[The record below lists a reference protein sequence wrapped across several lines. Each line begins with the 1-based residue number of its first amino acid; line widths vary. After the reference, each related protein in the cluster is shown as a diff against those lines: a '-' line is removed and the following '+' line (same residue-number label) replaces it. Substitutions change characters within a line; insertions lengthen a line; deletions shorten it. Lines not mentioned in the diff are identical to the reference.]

1 MPDENNVSRETEQDE
16 QQPATKNA
24 AGATDTEQP
33 ADELTEVSDSQ
44 HDENSGDE
52 NNVSRETSESEEPA
66 ERSEVGKLRR
76 ESANYRT
83 RLRESEQRAD
93 ALARELVAARIRES
107 GRLADPTDLD
117 PDPALLEDGALDAAI
132 DELIE
137 RKPHLKARSFGN
149 VGQHEHSTAD
159 GVSLGSLLRNNV

>member
-1 MPDENNVSRETEQDE
+1 MPDENNVSRETDE
-16 QQPATKNA
+16 IEDQQPADQ
-24 AGATDTEQP
+24 DTPDRE
-33 ADELTEVSDSQ
+33 TEE
-44 HDENSGDE
+44 HDEDD
-52 NNVSRETSESEEPA
+52 VSRETPESEDPPEK
-66 ERSEVGKLRR
+66 SEVGKLRR

-93 ALARELVAARIRES
+93 ELARELVAARIRES

-132 DELIE
+132 DDLIE
-137 RKPHLKARSFGN
+137 RKPHLKARSFGD
-149 VGQHEHSTAD
+149 VGQHERATPD

>member
-1 MPDENNVSRETEQDE
+1 MPGENNVSRETDE
-16 QQPATKNA
+16 IEDQQP
-24 AGATDTEQP
+24 TDQDTPDRETEEHGE
-33 ADELTEVSDSQ
+33 D
-44 HDENSGDE
+44 
-52 NNVSRETSESEEPA
+52 NVSRETDDDDALENEGKSGSHDA
-66 ERSEVGKLRR
+66 EKAEVGKLRR
-76 ESANYRT
+76 EAANYRT

-132 DELIE
+132 DDLIE
-137 RKPHLKARSFGN
+137 RKPHLKARSFGD
-149 VGQHEHSTAD
+149 VGQHDRAASD

>member
-1 MPDENNVSRETEQDE
+1 MPDENNVPRETDEIEDQQPNDQESTDRETEEHNEDDV
-16 QQPATKNA
+16 P
-24 AGATDTEQP
+24 
-33 ADELTEVSDSQ
+33 
-44 HDENSGDE
+44 
-52 NNVSRETSESEEPA
+52 RETPESEDPPEK
-66 ERSEVGKLRR
+66 SEVGKLRR

-93 ALARELVAARIRES
+93 ELARELVAARIRES

-132 DELIE
+132 DDLIE
-137 RKPHLKARSFGN
+137 RKPHLKARSFGD
-149 VGQHEHSTAD
+149 VGQHERATPD

>member
-1 MPDENNVSRETEQDE
+1 MPDENNVSRETDE
-16 QQPATKNA
+16 IEDQQP
-24 AGATDTEQP
+24 TDQDTPDRETEEP
-33 ADELTEVSDSQ
+33 
-44 HDENSGDE
+44 DEND
-52 NNVSRETSESEEPA
+52 VSRETEESEEPA
-66 ERSEVGKLRR
+66 EKSEVGKLRR
-76 ESANYRT
+76 EAANYRT

-93 ALARELVAARIRES
+93 ELARELVAARIRES

-137 RKPHLKARSFGN
+137 RKPHLKARSFGD
-149 VGQHEHSTAD
+149 VGQHERSTAD

>member
-1 MPDENNVSRETEQDE
+1 MPDENNVSRETDE
-16 QQPATKNA
+16 IDDQQPADQDTPDR
-24 AGATDTEQP
+24 ATEDP
-33 ADELTEVSDSQ
+33 
-44 HDENSGDE
+44 DE

-93 ALARELVAARIRES
+93 ELARELVAARIRES

-132 DELIE
+132 DDLLE
-137 RKPHLKARSFGN
+137 RKPHLKARSFGD
-149 VGQHEHSTAD
+149 VGQHDRAASD

>member
-1 MPDENNVSRETEQDE
+1 MPDENDVSRETDE
-16 QQPATKNA
+16 IEDQQPNDQES
-24 AGATDTEQP
+24 TDRETE
-33 ADELTEVSDSQ
+33 E
-44 HDENSGDE
+44 HDEND
-52 NNVSRETSESEEPA
+52 VSRETSESEDPPEK
-66 ERSEVGKLRR
+66 SEVGKLRR

-93 ALARELVAARIRES
+93 ELARELVAARIRES

-132 DELIE
+132 DDLIE

-149 VGQHEHSTAD
+149 VGQHERSTAD

>member
-1 MPDENNVSRETEQDE
+1 MPDENNVSRETDE
-16 QQPATKNA
+16 IEDQQPADQ
-24 AGATDTEQP
+24 DTPDRE
-33 ADELTEVSDSQ
+33 TEE
-44 HDENSGDE
+44 HDEDD
-52 NNVSRETSESEEPA
+52 VSRETPESEDPPEK
-66 ERSEVGKLRR
+66 SEVGKLRR

-93 ALARELVAARIRES
+93 ELARELVAARIRES

-132 DELIE
+132 DDLIE

-149 VGQHEHSTAD
+149 VGQHERSTAD

>member
-1 MPDENNVSRETEQDE
+1 MPDENDVSRETDE
-16 QQPATKNA
+16 LEDQQPNDQ
-24 AGATDTEQP
+24 DTPDRE
-33 ADELTEVSDSQ
+33 TEE
-44 HDENSGDE
+44 HNEND
-52 NNVSRETSESEEPA
+52 VSRETSESEDPPEK
-66 ERSEVGKLRR
+66 SEVGKLRR

-132 DELIE
+132 DDLIE

-149 VGQHEHSTAD
+149 VGQHERATPD

>member
-1 MPDENNVSRETEQDE
+1 MPDENNVSRETDE
-16 QQPATKNA
+16 IEDQQPADQ
-24 AGATDTEQP
+24 DTPDRE
-33 ADELTEVSDSQ
+33 TEE
-44 HDENSGDE
+44 HDEDD
-52 NNVSRETSESEEPA
+52 VSRETPESEDPPEK
-66 ERSEVGKLRR
+66 SEVGKLRR

-93 ALARELVAARIRES
+93 ELARELVAARIRES

-132 DELIE
+132 NDLIE
-137 RKPHLKARSFGN
+137 RKPHLKARSFGD
-149 VGQHEHSTAD
+149 VGQHERATPD

>member
-1 MPDENNVSRETEQDE
+1 MPDENNVSRETDE
-16 QQPATKNA
+16 IEDQQPNDQES
-24 AGATDTEQP
+24 TDRETE
-33 ADELTEVSDSQ
+33 E
-44 HDENSGDE
+44 HDEND
-52 NNVSRETSESEEPA
+52 VSRETSESEDPPEK
-66 ERSEVGKLRR
+66 SEVGKLRR

-93 ALARELVAARIRES
+93 ELARELVAARIRES

-132 DELIE
+132 DDLIE

-149 VGQHEHSTAD
+149 VGQHERATPD

>member
-1 MPDENNVSRETEQDE
+1 MPGENDVSRETDEIDE
-16 QQPATKNA
+16 QQPADQDTPDR
-24 AGATDTEQP
+24 ATEESAED
-33 ADELTEVSDSQ
+33 D
-44 HDENSGDE
+44 
-52 NNVSRETSESEEPA
+52 VSRETSESEEPA
-66 ERSEVGKLRR
+66 EKSEVGKLRR
-76 ESANYRT
+76 EAANYRT

-93 ALARELVAARIRES
+93 ELARELVAARIRES

-132 DELIE
+132 DDLIE

-149 VGQHEHSTAD
+149 VGQHDRAASD

>member
-1 MPDENNVSRETEQDE
+1 MPETENVSRETDE
-16 QQPATKNA
+16 IEDQQP
-24 AGATDTEQP
+24 TDQESTDRETEEHGE
-33 ADELTEVSDSQ
+33 DD
-44 HDENSGDE
+44 
-52 NNVSRETSESEEPA
+52 VSRETSESEEPA
-66 ERSEVGKLRR
+66 EKSEVGKLRR

-132 DELIE
+132 DDLLE
-137 RKPHLKARSFGN
+137 RKPHLKARSFGD
-149 VGQHEHSTAD
+149 VGQHDRAASD

>member
-1 MPDENNVSRETEQDE
+1 MPDENNVSRETDE
-16 QQPATKNA
+16 IEDQQP
-24 AGATDTEQP
+24 TDQDTPDRETEEHGE
-33 ADELTEVSDSQ
+33 D
-44 HDENSGDE
+44 
-52 NNVSRETSESEEPA
+52 NVSRETSESEEPA
-66 ERSEVGKLRR
+66 EKSEVGKLRR

-132 DELIE
+132 DDLLE
-137 RKPHLKARSFGN
+137 RKPHLKARSFGD
-149 VGQHEHSTAD
+149 VGQHDRAASD

>member
-1 MPDENNVSRETEQDE
+1 MPDENDVSRETDE
-16 QQPATKNA
+16 LEDQQPADQ
-24 AGATDTEQP
+24 DTPDRE
-33 ADELTEVSDSQ
+33 TEE
-44 HDENSGDE
+44 HNEND
-52 NNVSRETSESEEPA
+52 VSRETSESEDPPEK
-66 ERSEVGKLRR
+66 SEVGKLRR

-93 ALARELVAARIRES
+93 ELARELVAARIRES

-132 DELIE
+132 DDLIE

-149 VGQHEHSTAD
+149 VGQHERSTAD

>member
-1 MPDENNVSRETEQDE
+1 MPDENDVSRETDE
-16 QQPATKNA
+16 IEDQQPNDRES
-24 AGATDTEQP
+24 TDRETEEP
-33 ADELTEVSDSQ
+33 AEDD
-44 HDENSGDE
+44 
-52 NNVSRETSESEEPA
+52 VSRETSESEEPA
-66 ERSEVGKLRR
+66 EKSEVGKLRR

-93 ALARELVAARIRES
+93 ELARELVAARIRES

-132 DELIE
+132 DDLIE

-149 VGQHEHSTAD
+149 VGQHERATPD

>member
-1 MPDENNVSRETEQDE
+1 MPETENVSRETDE
-16 QQPATKNA
+16 IEDQQPADQ
-24 AGATDTEQP
+24 DTPDRE
-33 ADELTEVSDSQ
+33 TEEHGED
-44 HDENSGDE
+44 
-52 NNVSRETSESEEPA
+52 NVSRETSESEEPA
-66 ERSEVGKLRR
+66 EKSEVGKLRR

-132 DELIE
+132 DDLLE
-137 RKPHLKARSFGN
+137 RKPHLKARSFGD
-149 VGQHEHSTAD
+149 VGQHDRAASD

>member
-1 MPDENNVSRETEQDE
+1 MPDENNVSRETDE
-16 QQPATKNA
+16 IEDQQPADQ
-24 AGATDTEQP
+24 DTPDRE
-33 ADELTEVSDSQ
+33 TEEHGED
-44 HDENSGDE
+44 
-52 NNVSRETSESEEPA
+52 NVSRETSESEEPA
-66 ERSEVGKLRR
+66 EKSEVGKLRR

-132 DELIE
+132 DDLLE
-137 RKPHLKARSFGN
+137 RKPHLKARSFGD
-149 VGQHEHSTAD
+149 VGQHDRAASD

>member
-1 MPDENNVSRETEQDE
+1 MPDENDVSRETDE
-16 QQPATKNA
+16 IEDQQPADR
-24 AGATDTEQP
+24 DTPDRE
-33 ADELTEVSDSQ
+33 TEEHNED
-44 HDENSGDE
+44 D
-52 NNVSRETSESEEPA
+52 VSRETSESEEPA
-66 ERSEVGKLRR
+66 EKSEVGKLRR

-93 ALARELVAARIRES
+93 ELARELVAARIRES

-132 DELIE
+132 NDLIE

-149 VGQHEHSTAD
+149 VGQHERSTAD